1 MNLEKYVNEKGL
13 IPCKVLKGF
22 DIYRSGTIAGFELKF
37 VRGAGGLLAMGK
49 VEIVGAEVEPEKAA
63 EADEPEVA
71 TIIVGTPGGDLEIP
85 VAWKDEH
92 HMARINWA
100 KKIEP
105 ETTDMNADKA
115 DEIIAKAVAAEE

>member
-1 MNLEKYVNEKGL
+1 MNLEKYVNDKGL
-13 IPCKVLKGF
+13 IPCKVIKGF
-22 DIYRSGTIAGFELKF
+22 DIYRSGTVAGFELKY

-49 VEIVGAEVEPEKAA
+49 VKVVGAEVEPEAAA
-63 EADEPEVA
+63 EDEEPAVA

-85 VAWKDEH
+85 VDWKGQH

-105 ETTDMNADKA
+105 ETADINTAKA
-115 DEIIAKAVAAEE
+115 DEIIAKAVKAEE